1 MSRINSRAAAL
12 AIVILSLGFA
22 ATGAA
27 PALAHVGPTQISPRA
42 TAHRHVAYQLVRR
55 GYAGRGPASRP
66 VEWTTSPNL
75 QFVQARGTHGAS
87 CALPSSGCPDDE
99 RITN

>member
-1 MSRINSRAAAL
+1 MSRINSRVATF

-22 ATGAA
+22 ATSAA
-27 PALAHVGPTQISPRA
+27 PALADVGPRQISPRA
-42 TAHRHVAYQLVRR
+42 TAHRHVAYQLARR
-55 GYAGRGPASRP
+55 GYAGELASHA
-66 VEWTTSPNL
+66 VAKL
-75 QFVQARGTHGAS
+75 QFAPGRGIDGAS

>member
-1 MSRINSRAAAL
+1 MSRINSRVATS
-12 AIVILSLGFA
+12 AIVILSFGFA

-27 PALAHVGPTQISPRA
+27 PALARVGPTQISPRA
-42 TAHRHVAYQLVRR
+42 TVHRHVAYPLARP
-55 GYAGRGPASRP
+55 GYAGEPASHA
-66 VEWTTSPNL
+66 VAWTTGPTL
-75 QFVQARGTHGAS
+75 HFAPGRGIDGAS